1 MKCQTATWI
10 SRGKFIGLN
19 RVIVAV
25 MALLAAASLPAFGQP
40 SVVSIL
46 PASGS
51 GLAQAFTFTVADG
64 AGAGNISLAYFLV
77 NSSLTAAGGC
87 YVEFNRAA
95 NTFRLQ
101 NDAGTGWLGPTTLG
115 TGTPLVNSQCTVS
128 AAAAST
134 SSSGNNL
141 TVNIPVTFTAG
152 FAGLKSVF
160 GFAYDNAFTGSGWV
174 TTGSWNP

>member
-1 MKCQTATWI
+1 LSVNQTVNFTATTP
-10 SRGKFIGLN
+10 
-19 RVIVAV
+19 
-25 MALLAAASLPAFGQP
+25 PA
-40 SVVSIL
+40 VVSTV

-51 GLAQAFTFTVADG
+51 GSSQTFTLTVADG
-64 AGAGNISLAYFLV
+64 AGAGNNISCAYFLV
-77 NSSLTAAGGC
+77 NSSLSAANAC
-87 YVEFNRAA
+87 YVEVNRAA

-101 NDAGTGWLGPTTLG
+101 NDAGTGWLGPTPIG
-115 TGTPLVNSQCTVS
+115 TGTALVNSQCTVS

-160 GFAYDNAFTGSGWV
+160 GYAYDNSFNGSGWV